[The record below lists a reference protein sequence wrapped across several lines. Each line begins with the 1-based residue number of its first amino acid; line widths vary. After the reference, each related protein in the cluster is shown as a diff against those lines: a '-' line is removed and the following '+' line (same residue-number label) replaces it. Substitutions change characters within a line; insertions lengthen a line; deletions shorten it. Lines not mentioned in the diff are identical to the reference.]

1 MDHPPHT
8 ITYHI
13 FKDAD
18 TIPIAEMVGKT
29 VRLKSTVN
37 IPGHDRTMY
46 GRIQYA
52 IDHGRQHPRDS
63 LLVQWR
69 ANLESQHR
77 HGAMTADSS
86 TPAYDLEYLDRT
98 VNPPQS
104 SNLSAIVEEIRA
116 VTETEYDAIQTRIA
130 AEREAARLRAE
141 QEASDRELA
150 ERLQAED
157 QQQVSNANVH
167 IPILRSTSV
176 SPIRTRENQQCNC
189 YQCRIDRT
197 DIGHVMEYDERCM
210 CGYCARIRHNRQN
223 PRNETEEDRRYS
235 RIPTDLLDPISD
247 RNEII
252 YRICVEF
259 ERKQTAITNSD
270 LEDNGFIYEVP
281 MPLHPNS
288 VNYYRMPVCRSD
300 YWVSGN
306 EDGGLIYRP
315 YREHRKKPV
324 GYLERYNIRD
334 DTVRVIWFIGPDEVV
349 RIHRAQEVEIAF
361 KVRLYVR

>member
-1 MDHPPHT
+1 M
-8 ITYHI
+8 
-13 FKDAD
+13 
-18 TIPIAEMVGKT
+18 
-29 VRLKSTVN
+29 
-37 IPGHDRTMY
+37 
-46 GRIQYA
+46 
-52 IDHGRQHPRDS
+52 RD
-63 LLVQWR
+63 
-69 ANLESQHR
+69 
-77 HGAMTADSS
+77 
-86 TPAYDLEYLDRT
+86 
-98 VNPPQS
+98 
-104 SNLSAIVEEIRA
+104 
-116 VTETEYDAIQTRIA
+116 
-130 AEREAARLRAE
+130 
-141 QEASDRELA
+141 
-150 ERLQAED
+150 
-157 QQQVSNANVH
+157 
-167 IPILRSTSV
+167 
-176 SPIRTRENQQCNC
+176 
-189 YQCRIDRT
+189 
-197 DIGHVMEYDERCM
+197 
-210 CGYCARIRHNRQN
+210 
-223 PRNETEEDRRYS
+223 ETEEDRRYS
-235 RIPTDLLDPISD
+235 RIPTDRLDPITD

-288 VNYYRMPVCRSD
+288 VNYYRMPVCRRD